1 MNFQWWILLKIQYL
15 HHLKFKNY
23 KIASKKILI
32 IKGFSIIPGYFH
44 NFPMVLS
51 FNFLKF
57 LTNLFNILQ
66 FFHHNSKPYNTT
78 LHTHTQW
85 GLSNDSKCVMGGVR
99 GEWGG
104 GVVIWEMILR
114 WQTKQ
119 TTFLK
124 KLLSLIDR

>member
-23 KIASKKILI
+23 KIAYKKILI
-32 IKGFSIIPGYFH
+32 IKGFSIIPRDCH

-51 FNFLKF
+51 SDFVKF

-85 GLSNDSKCVMGGVR
+85 GLSNDSKCVMGGVM
-99 GEWGG
+99 GG
-104 GVVIWEMILR
+104 IVIWEMILR
-114 WQTKQ
+114 RQTKQ

-124 KLLSLIDR
+124 KLLSLIGR